1 MIRADKLLIAAGLLA
16 ALAAPAGLAHGPV
29 ARTAEGQVAAARLF
43 ASDSATGEVVAIDLP
58 GGNVVTRLATPPYV
72 LTLGLTNDSRYLFA
86 MRGRDTKRDTVTVID
101 TGLDDSGGKF
111 RFPSIV
117 RTWLGS
123 APGGVHDGHLATIGG
138 QDAVFNEGTGEV
150 EIYQGADFG
159 SLGAVPV
166 RRLKLAAPDHYHYQ
180 EAGDNL
186 YVGHLA
192 KGLVQII
199 DRESGAEVGR
209 VAGCPVLHG
218 MCDDQDTGRL
228 FFACMGN
235 VVVVGTRG
243 EEANREVARIPYPS
257 KQRAAIFM
265 HGKDGVMWGTSEGAN
280 PAILRL
286 DGRKQPYAFE
296 SIPVN
301 AAIQRG
307 VTEDGSFILL
317 YSRDGTLD
325 IRDGGTGESLRKLRV
340 SRKFD
345 SEYHEHVDK
354 ALLPEIVTIGNV
366 AYITIP
372 PKGLIVEVDILAGKV
387 LRKIRIGGQPT
398 RLVVVRAGAG
408 AATPGTAPAEAV
420 TTGMIRPV
428 SRAGSSPRGSAD
440 AFGP

>member
-1 MIRADKLLIAAGLLA
+1 MGYGARYLLVAGLLA
-16 ALAAPAGLAHGPV
+16 LLAAAPAALAHGPV
-29 ARTAEGQVAAARLF
+29 ARSAEGQVAAARLF
-43 ASDSATGEVVAIDLP
+43 TSDSATGEVVAIDLP
-58 GGNVVTRLATPPYV
+58 EGKVVARLATPPYV
-72 LTLGLTNDSRYLFA
+72 LTLGLTRDSRHLFA

-101 TGLDDSGGKF
+101 TGLDASGSKF
-111 RFPSIV
+111 RFPAIV
-117 RTWLGS
+117 RSWIGS
-123 APGGVHDGHLATIGG
+123 APGGVHDGRLATIGG

-150 EIYQGADFG
+150 EIYAASNFG
-159 SLGAVPV
+159 SLAAVPV

-192 KGLVQII
+192 KGFVQVL
-199 DRESGAEVGR
+199 DRESGKEVAR
-209 VAGCPVLHG
+209 VTGCPVLHG
-218 MCDDQDTGRL
+218 MSDDQETGRL

-286 DGRKQPYAFE
+286 DGRRQPYAFE

-354 ALLPEIVTIGNV
+354 ALLPEIVTIGNI

-372 PKGLIVEVDILAGKV
+372 PKGVIVEVDILAGKV
-387 LRKIRIGGQPT
+387 LRKIKVGGQPT
-398 RLVVVRAGAG
+398 RLVVVRATPSAV
-408 AATPGTAPAEAV
+408 AADGD
-420 TTGMIRPV
+420 R
-428 SRAGSSPRGSAD
+428 RGR
-440 AFGP
+440 

>member
-1 MIRADKLLIAAGLLA
+1 MTSAGKLLITAGLLA
-16 ALAAPAGLAHGPV
+16 VLAAPAALAHGPV
-29 ARTAEGQVAAARLF
+29 ARNSEGQVAAARLF
-43 ASDSATGEVVAIDLP
+43 TSDSATGEVVAIDLP
-58 GGNVVTRLATPPYV
+58 EGNVVARLATPPYV

-86 MRGRDTKRDTVTVID
+86 MRGRDTKRDTITVID
-101 TGLDDSGGKF
+101 TGLGDAGGKF
-111 RFPSIV
+111 RFPAIV
-117 RTWLGS
+117 RTWLGN

-150 EIYQGADFG
+150 EIYQGSNFG
-159 SLGAVPV
+159 SLDAVPV

-199 DRESGAEVGR
+199 DRKSGAEVGR

-218 MCDDQDTGRL
+218 MSDDPETGRL
-228 FFACMGN
+228 LFACMGN

-243 EEANREVARIPYPS
+243 EEANKEVARIPYPS

-265 HGKDGVMWGTSEGAN
+265 HGKDGVLWGTSEGAN

-286 DGRKQPYAFE
+286 DSRKQPYAFE
-296 SIPVN
+296 SVPVN

-307 VTEDGSFILL
+307 VTEDGNFILL

-325 IRDGGTGESLRKLRV
+325 IRDGGTGESLRTVRV

-354 ALLPEIVTIGNV
+354 ALLPEIVTIGTS
-366 AYITIP
+366 AWITIP
-372 PKGLIVEVDILAGKV
+372 TKGQLVEVDILAGKV
-387 LRKIRIGGQPT
+387 LRKIKLGGQPT
-398 RLVVVRAGAG
+398 RLVVVRANPNASNP
-408 AATPGTAPAEAV
+408 AAVAAEPV
-420 TTGMIRPV
+420 TTGMNRP
-428 SRAGSSPRGSAD
+428 AQ
-440 AFGP
+440 

>member
-1 MIRADKLLIAAGLLA
+1 MAYADRGLIAAGLLA
-16 ALAAPAGLAHGPV
+16 LLAMPAALAHGPV
-29 ARTAEGQVAAARLF
+29 ARNSEGQAAAARLF

-58 GGNVVTRLATPPYV
+58 EGKVVARLATPPYV

-101 TGLDDSGGKF
+101 TGLDDSGTRF
-111 RFPSIV
+111 RFPAIV
-117 RTWLGS
+117 RSWLGA
-123 APGGVHDGHLATIGG
+123 APGGVHDGHLSTIGS

-150 EIYQGADFG
+150 EIYEGSDFG
-159 SLGAVPV
+159 SLDAVPV
-166 RRLKLAAPDHYHYQ
+166 RKLKLAAPDHYHYQ
-180 EAGDNL
+180 EAGENL

-192 KGLVQII
+192 KGLVQIL
-199 DRESGAEVGR
+199 DRQSGREVAR

-218 MCDDQDTGRL
+218 MCDDAETGRL

-235 VVVVGTRG
+235 VVVIGTRG

-286 DGRKQPYAFE
+286 DGRQQPYAFQ

-317 YSRDGTLD
+317 YTRDGILD
-325 IRDGGTGESLRKLRV
+325 IRDGGSGESLRTVRV

-354 ALLPEIVTIGNV
+354 ALLPEIITMGNV

-372 PKGLIVEVDILAGKV
+372 PKGVIVEVDILKGKV
-387 LRKIRIGGQPT
+387 LRRIKVGGQPT
-398 RLVVVRAGAG
+398 RLVVVKAGASVAGAG
-408 AATPGTAPAEAV
+408 QARV
-420 TTGMIRPV
+420 N
-428 SRAGSSPRGSAD
+428 
-440 AFGP
+440 

>member
-1 MIRADKLLIAAGLLA
+1 MHHADRGLIAAGLLA
-16 ALAAPAGLAHGPV
+16 VLAAAPAALAHGPV
-29 ARTAEGQVAAARLF
+29 ARNAEGQVAAARLF

-58 GGNVVTRLATPPYV
+58 EGKVVTRLATPPYI
-72 LTLGLTNDSRYLFA
+72 LTLGLTQDSRYLFA
-86 MRGRDTKRDTVTVID
+86 MRGRDTKRDTITVID
-101 TGLDDSGGKF
+101 TGVEAGAGKF
-111 RFPSIV
+111 LFPSVV
-117 RTWLGS
+117 RSWVGS
-123 APGGVHDGHLATIGG
+123 APGGVHDGHLSTIGG

-150 EIYQGADFG
+150 EIYEASDFG

-192 KGLVQII
+192 KGLVQIL
-199 DRESGAEVGR
+199 DRQSGREVAR

-218 MCDDQDTGRL
+218 MCDDQETGRL

-325 IRDGGTGESLRKLRV
+325 IRDGGTGESLRKVRV

-354 ALLPEIVTIGNV
+354 ALLPEIVTLGNT

-372 PKGLIVEVDILAGKV
+372 PKGVIVEVDILAGKV
-387 LRKIRIGGQPT
+387 LRKIKVGGQPT
-398 RLVVVRAGAG
+398 RLVVVKAGGTPVVTGLNRA
-408 AATPGTAPAEAV
+408 AP
-420 TTGMIRPV
+420 
-428 SRAGSSPRGSAD
+428 
-440 AFGP
+440 